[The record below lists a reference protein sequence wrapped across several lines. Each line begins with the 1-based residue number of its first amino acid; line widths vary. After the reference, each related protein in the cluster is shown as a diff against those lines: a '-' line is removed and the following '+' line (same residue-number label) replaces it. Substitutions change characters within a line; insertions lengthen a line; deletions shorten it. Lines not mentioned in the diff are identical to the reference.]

1 MGRDLRGKVAVITG
15 ASAGIGR
22 ATAEAFARAGV
33 RLVLGARRPDRLEE
47 VAQAIRTRGGEAL
60 AVVADV
66 AEGSQVETLVGR
78 AVAAYDRLNFM
89 VANAGIGYFAP
100 VEETPLDVAEDLW
113 RVNVLGTLHAI
124 RAALPVMRRQGA
136 GHLIVVSSVAGKRG
150 APGSGVYAAT
160 KFAQVGLCEAL
171 RVELAGTGIA
181 VSVICPVG
189 TATEFFE
196 AAASR
201 GGLRVDPMGPV
212 QTAERVAAAIVRCA
226 RRPRPEVL
234 VYPPARLLVILN
246 ALAPR
251 LVDRILF
258 RFRRRLLGSRFPA
271 AR

>member
-1 MGRDLRGKVAVITG
+1 MGRDLGGMVAVITG

-22 ATAEAFARAGV
+22 ATAAGLARAGV
-33 RLVLGARRPDRLEE
+33 RLVLGARRRDRLEE
-47 VAQAIRTRGGEAL
+47 GAQAIRAGGGEAL
-60 AVVADV
+60 AVVGDV
-66 AEGSQVETLVGR
+66 AEESQVDALVGR
-78 AVAAYDRLNFM
+78 AVAAYGRLDLM
-89 VANAGIGYFAP
+89 VANAGIGYFAR
-100 VEETPLDVAEDLW
+100 VEETPLEVAEDLW

-150 APGSGVYAAT
+150 APGSGLYAAT

-201 GGLRVDPMGPV
+201 G
-212 QTAERVAAAIVRCA
+212 
-226 RRPRPEVL
+226 
-234 VYPPARLLVILN
+234 
-246 ALAPR
+246 
-251 LVDRILF
+251 
-258 RFRRRLLGSRFPA
+258 
-271 AR
+271 

>member
-1 MGRDLRGKVAVITG
+1 MVAVITG

-22 ATAEAFARAGV
+22 ATAAALARAGV
-33 RLVLGARRPDRLEE
+33 RLVLGARRRDRLEE
-47 VAQAIRTRGGEAL
+47 VAQAIRAGGGEAF

-66 AEGSQVETLVGR
+66 AEGDQVDALVGR
-78 AVAAYDRLNFM
+78 AVAAYGRLDLM

-100 VEETPLDVAEDLW
+100 VEQTPIGIAEDLW

-124 RAALPVMRRQGA
+124 RAALPAMRRQGA
-136 GHLIVVSSVAGKRG
+136 GHLIVVSSVSGKRG
-150 APGSGVYAAT
+150 SPGSGLYAAT

-171 RVELAGTGIA
+171 RVELTGTGIA
-181 VSVICPVG
+181 VSLVCPVG

-196 AAASR
+196 AAAAR
-201 GGLRVDPMGPV
+201 GGLRVAPMGPV

-226 RRPRPEVL
+226 RHPRPEVL

-251 LVDRILF
+251 LVDAILL
-258 RFRRRLLGSRFPA
+258 RFRRRLLADRPPDSR
-271 AR
+271 